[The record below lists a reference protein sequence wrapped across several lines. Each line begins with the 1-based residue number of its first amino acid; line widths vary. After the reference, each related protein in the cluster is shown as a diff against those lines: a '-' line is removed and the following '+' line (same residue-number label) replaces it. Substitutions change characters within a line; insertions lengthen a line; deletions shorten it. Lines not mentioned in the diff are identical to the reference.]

1 MTTCEAL
8 QRSAIRKETPTTEIG
23 VQLMKKLITLLL
35 LGTVLLVS
43 GCAEGGGLDPNNP
56 IVETIFKKR

>member
-8 QRSAIRKETPTTEIG
+8 QRSGIRKETLTTEIG
-23 VQLMKKLITLLL
+23 VQLIKKMIALLL

>member
-1 MTTCEAL
+1 MTICEAL
-8 QRSAIRKETPTTEIG
+8 QRSGIRKETLTTEIG
-23 VQLMKKLITLLL
+23 VQLIKKMIALLL

>member
-1 MTTCEAL
+1 MTTCAAL

-23 VQLMKKLITLLL
+23 VQLMKKLIALLL

>member
-8 QRSAIRKETPTTEIG
+8 QPSGILKETPTTEIG

-43 GCAEGGGLDPNNP
+43 GGAEGGGLDPNNP